1 MSKLRSVSTAF
12 WSDPFIEDLTPSE
25 KLLFLYLIT
34 NDKTNMLGIYEVSI
48 KKVSFD
54 TGLNK
59 DIIEK
64 ALKEFERLSKVKY
77 IKNHVVLVNFMKHQN
92 YNTNMKKSAIDIY
105 NALPK
110 DLKDN
115 DLDISKDNPL
125 KGFESLLNHY
135 GMVSKYEVEVEIE
148 DEVEQEKEVVY
159 SFEDFWNIYPN
170 KVAKSKCKEKFLKLS
185 YNDKLKIKETIND
198 FIKHKPF
205 KDYNHPNPETYLN
218 QKRWEDEI
226 KIATGTKQVLNP
238 DNERI
243 VKFNTNV
250 NFTTRRLPESKFLAE
265 QEAFRGGGYIYK
277 ILGYE

>member
-48 KKVSFD
+48 KKISFD

-105 NALPK
+105 NSLPK

-115 DLDISKDNPL
+115 SLDISKDNPL

-135 GMVSKYEVEVEIE
+135 GMVSKYEVEVEVEEETELEEETKEPINWQSLLDFLNGALNKKYKVFPETVKKSYRTRLKEGFTKANIMNAITNASKDQFHIDNKYKHLTIE
-148 DEVEQEKEVVY
+148 FF
-159 SFEDFWNIYPN
+159 SR
-170 KVAKSKCKEKFLKLS
+170 A
-185 YNDKLKIKETIND
+185 DKLDKFSQIESIN
-198 FIKHKPF
+198 
-205 KDYNHPNPETYLN
+205 TSTTTN
-218 QKRWEDEI
+218 QKAMKYD
-226 KIATGTKQVLNP
+226 
-238 DNERI
+238 D
-243 VKFNTNV
+243 
-250 NFTTRRLPESKFLAE
+250 
-265 QEAFRGGGYIYK
+265 
-277 ILGYE
+277 

>member
-48 KKVSFD
+48 KKISFD

-59 DIIEK
+59 DVIEK

-77 IKNHVVLVNFMKHQN
+77 IKNHIVLVNFMKHQN

-105 NALPK
+105 NDLPK
-110 DLKDN
+110 ELKCN

-135 GMVSKYEVEVEIE
+135 GMVSKYEIE
-148 DEVEQEKEVVY
+148 DEEELEEEKEIKIAFDIFWDLY
-159 SFEDFWNIYPN
+159 SKKMGD
-170 KVAKSKCKEKFLKLS
+170 KQKCQKKWDYLDLQTQQKIITFIPKYLLS
-185 YNDKLKIKETIND
+185 
-198 FIKHKPF
+198 F
-205 KDYNHPNPETYLN
+205 KDKQFQPFPETFLN
-218 QKRWEDEI
+218 QKRWENEI
-226 KIATGTKQVLNP
+226 EQPKQQTSP
-238 DNERI
+238 
-243 VKFNTNV
+243 
-250 NFTTRRLPESKFLAE
+250 RLPQTQFS
-265 QEAFRGGGYIYK
+265 
-277 ILGYE
+277 

>member
-48 KKVSFD
+48 KKISFD

-64 ALKEFERLSKVKY
+64 SLKEFQRLSKVKY

-105 NALPK
+105 NELPNE
-110 DLKDN
+110 LKDSE
-115 DLDISKDNPL
+115 LSISKDNPI

-135 GMVSKYEVEVEIE
+135 GMVSKYEVEDETE
-148 DEVEQEKEVVY
+148 TEYEVEYKKTSLETRSLTFKNLLIPYKQKY
-159 SFEDFWNIYPN
+159 SVDLLKNFFGYWTEPN
-170 KVAKSKCKEKFLKLS
+170 KSQSKMRFEL
-185 YNDKLKIKETIND
+185 ETTWSL
-198 FIKHKPF
+198 
-205 KDYNHPNPETYLN
+205 E
-218 QKRWEDEI
+218 
-226 KIATGTKQVLNP
+226 
-238 DNERI
+238 
-243 VKFNTNV
+243 
-250 NFTTRRLPESKFLAE
+250 RRLETWAKRDKDFAAKQPIKQDRL
-265 QEAFRGGGYIYK
+265 
-277 ILGYE
+277 

>member
-48 KKVSFD
+48 KKISFD

-135 GMVSKYEVEVEIE
+135 GMVSKYEVEE
-148 DEVEQEKEVVY
+148 EVEEELETKKESSINWQSLLSFLNNTLNKKYKAFPDSVKKSYEARLKEGFTKENIMMAIEK
-159 SFEDFWNIYPN
+159 
-170 KVAKSKCKEKFLKLS
+170 ASKDEFHISNNYKHLTIEFFS
-185 YNDKLKIKETIND
+185 RADKLDKFSQIQSNNKSIKT
-198 FIKHKPF
+198 
-205 KDYNHPNPETYLN
+205 N
-218 QKRWEDEI
+218 QKFMTYD
-226 KIATGTKQVLNP
+226 
-238 DNERI
+238 D
-243 VKFNTNV
+243 
-250 NFTTRRLPESKFLAE
+250 
-265 QEAFRGGGYIYK
+265 
-277 ILGYE
+277 